1 VHVMQIIPAVLI
13 GGGGFLLCI
22 IMKTLGVIGGMG
34 PQASIRFM
42 ELVINSCTKDFG
54 VKENDE
60 FPRIILSSLP
70 APDLIAN
77 RKMEEKAGN
86 MLEQEAITL
95 ENAGA
100 DFLVM
105 TCNTMHVLSSRITNS
120 VSIPFISLIDTVVA
134 QIRSDGIKRVG
145 LLGSMTTMTSN
156 LYLEPLRAAGI
167 EVFTPGIDEK
177 NDVVSC
183 IMKVLA
189 GVSGLKE
196 RSTLKTIIGNLQNQG
211 AESVILGCTEL
222 PLLIDHSDVEIPVFD
237 SLRLLANASCNEI
250 FRGIIPP
257 CA

>member
-1 VHVMQIIPAVLI
+1 MNFNSAVLI
-13 GGGGFLLCI
+13 GGGGFLLCKI

-54 VKENDE
+54 VRENDE
-60 FPRIILSSLP
+60 FPRILLSNLP

-77 RKMEEKAGN
+77 RENEKKAGD

-95 ENAGA
+95 EKAGA

-105 TCNTMHVLSSRITNS
+105 TCNTMHVLSPRITDS
-120 VSIPFISLIDTVVA
+120 TSIPFISLIDTVVD
-134 QIRSDGIKRVG
+134 QIKSDKTKRVG
-145 LLGSMTTMTSN
+145 LLGSMTTMTSS
-156 LYLEPLRAAGI
+156 LYLEPLRAAGV

-177 NDVVSC
+177 NEVVSC
-183 IMKVLA
+183 IMKVISGA
-189 GVSGLKE
+189 GGLKE
-196 RSTLKTIIGNLQNQG
+196 RSTLKMIIENLQNQG

-222 PLLIDHSDVEIPVFD
+222 PLLISHSDVEIPVFD

-250 FRGIIPP
+250 FKGIMPP
-257 CA
+257 CV